1 VVNCPARLNWTA
13 SVAQDEAGVA
23 QVVLAALAQGANAR
37 VSCPTGAR
45 AATTTGEATVDES
58 DPDKAAI
65 MTAPAAPAVGATA
78 AIAGAIAV
86 TLASVAQWVLVA
98 PVVLV
103 ALIAAPGAKVASASA
118 RQSGAVGKTVAGV
131 GFAFCLHT
139 KG

>member
-1 VVNCPARLNWTA
+1 
-13 SVAQDEAGVA
+13 VAQDEAGVA
-23 QVVLAALAQGANAR
+23 QVVLEALAQGANAR
-37 VSCPTGAR
+37 VPCPTGVR
-45 AATTTGEATVDES
+45 VATATGEATVDES

-86 TLASVAQWVLVA
+86 TLASAAQWVLVA

-103 ALIAAPGAKVASASA
+103 ALIAAHGAKVASASVRPSDA
-118 RQSGAVGKTVAGV
+118 AGNTVAGV